1 MRGGNGSLPWFPIYF
16 DALLDSYL
24 IKRGGEGEW
33 IQSWDKKMK
42 GEVGR

>member
-24 IKRGGEGEW
+24 IKGGGRESGY
-33 IQSWDKKMK
+33 K
-42 GEVGR
+42 VGTRK